1 MSRCASRK
9 DVRKVR
15 RWRSSTRKPRRVRK
29 KGGLARSFGLRRG
42 QEDQRS
48 QAAHPGRHVGSPVE
62 RCSSS
67 RRRSR
72 PRWSIPSVAPG
83 TPTVPLHQAHLCRRW
98 LCGREDGARRVAHR
112 DMEAGDC
119 EATRCHRFRD
129 LVQKMD
135 RRKDIRLDQPQSSP
149 SPRFRTLRHNS
160 CRVRPLGHD
169 PHHAKARKLLVMN
182 PNLPDGLLERS
193 QLWNIV
199 EQVRNLILNWSLKL
213 EKAGVLGEDMHFSE
227 QEKGDAKPVT
237 QQFFIQNVGV
247 LGSVTDQASVTNQQT
262 AKTKIELDWGQ
273 VRDFLA
279 QACAALPQL
288 PEKAQEAIRPVLET
302 IDGELKTETPS
313 SPKIRAALGSLRK
326 IGEGIA
332 GNLTAQGIIAM
343 VKAIVGA

>member
-1 MSRCASRK
+1 MIVVAHSA
-9 DVRKVR
+9 
-15 RWRSSTRKPRRVRK
+15 SSTRKPRRVRK

-48 QAAHPGRHVGSPVE
+48 QAAHPGRYVGSPVE
-62 RCSSS
+62 RCRSS
-67 RRRSR
+67 RRHSR

-169 PHHAKARKLLVMN
+169 PHHAKAACCRKLLVMN
-182 PNLPDGLLERS
+182 PNFPDGL
-193 QLWNIV
+193 
-199 EQVRNLILNWSLKL
+199 
-213 EKAGVLGEDMHFSE
+213 
-227 QEKGDAKPVT
+227 
-237 QQFFIQNVGV
+237 
-247 LGSVTDQASVTNQQT
+247 
-262 AKTKIELDWGQ
+262 
-273 VRDFLA
+273 
-279 QACAALPQL
+279 
-288 PEKAQEAIRPVLET
+288 
-302 IDGELKTETPS
+302 
-313 SPKIRAALGSLRK
+313 
-326 IGEGIA
+326 
-332 GNLTAQGIIAM
+332 
-343 VKAIVGA
+343 

>member
-1 MSRCASRK
+1 MTAVLPLILKLQAEAANPDASVTNLLRMAK
-9 DVRKVR
+9 IAATKLNLNDALVWIDRELEGYMHLKVEDLPPYR
-15 RWRSSTRKPRRVRK
+15 RLRGTP
-29 KGGLARSFGLRRG
+29 KGYNPYHGWQPIQFRNAKTAEYL
-42 QEDQRS
+42 S
-48 QAAHPGRHVGSPVE
+48 QAPIGLSLGAIEKSVREPSGGEYAFPYPPELKTKVQNRLAYPVDVHIAIE
-62 RCSSS
+62 C
-67 RRRSR
+67 
-72 PRWSIPSVAPG
+72 
-83 TPTVPLHQAHLCRRW
+83 
-98 LCGREDGARRVAHR
+98 
-112 DMEAGDC
+112 
-119 EATRCHRFRD
+119 
-129 LVQKMD
+129 
-135 RRKDIRLDQPQSSP
+135 
-149 SPRFRTLRHNS
+149 
-160 CRVRPLGHD
+160 
-169 PHHAKARKLLVMN
+169 
-182 PNLPDGLLERS
+182 S

-199 EQVRNLILNWSLKL
+199 EQVRNLILNWSLEL
-213 EKAGVLGEDMHFSE
+213 EKVGVLGEDMHFSE

-237 QQFFIQNVGV
+237 QQFIIQNVGV
-247 LGSVTDQASVTNQQT
+247 LGNVTDQASVTNQQT